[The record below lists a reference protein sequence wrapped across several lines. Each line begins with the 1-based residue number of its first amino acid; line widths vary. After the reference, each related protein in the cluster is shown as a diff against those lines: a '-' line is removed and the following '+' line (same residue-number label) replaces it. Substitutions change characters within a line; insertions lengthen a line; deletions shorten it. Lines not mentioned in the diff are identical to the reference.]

1 MSDLRDDLF
10 SNDEETSP
18 DYDDIFGG
26 DDSRGTV
33 IGRRGASA
41 SASPSGSKFLGM
53 TAGERALLSVLIFF
67 CVLILGIAILLITGR
82 IAF

>member
-10 SNDEETSP
+10 GNDEEAVSG
-18 DYDDIFGG
+18 YDDIFGG
-26 DDSRGTV
+26 DEASDAV
-33 IGRRGASA
+33 IGSRGASA
-41 SASPSGSKFLGM
+41 SSGGGKFLGM

-67 CVLILGIAILLITGR
+67 SVLIVGIAILLITGR